1 MSNLGFLLQQAYSA
15 HTQGRFAEAIVHYR
29 QVLAQDPAHAE
40 ASYGLGLA
48 LYDLARYPEARARFQ
63 AAADRKPSFPDA
75 HYGLALAEKALG
87 NYEQAFSHLHDA
99 QRLRPDFIDAIATEA
114 DLLER
119 VGRKQEAYDLL
130 AGLVDR
136 GLVNTNLAVGFAK
149 IARHFGQEQR
159 AVEVLRRALDVPGLA
174 LSHRRELHF
183 ELGSRLD
190 TLHRYDEAFPHFAE
204 ANRLKGAVY
213 DHARQ
218 VSITDDLIRAFGTTG
233 FPGYARAT
241 NVSELPVFIV
251 GMPRSGTSLVESVL
265 ASHPAVFG
273 AGELDFMALFTRF
286 AQPKLGGARSVAEV
300 MRRIDAGMA
309 DLIANEYLALL
320 RRLGGDSVTRVTDK
334 LPYNFYRLGM
344 FSLLFPRARIIHCVR
359 NPRDTCLSIYFQH
372 FTGAHDYAY
381 DLRNIGR
388 YYREY
393 RRLMNHWREVGTL
406 PMLEVQYET
415 LVQSPET
422 QLPRIVEFCGLPW
435 DDACSRFHATER
447 VTKTASYDQVRRPL
461 YSSAMGRWRH
471 YERHL
476 SPLVESLADNDAS
489 T

>member
-1 MSNLGFLLQQAYSA
+1 MSSNLGFLLQQAYNA
-15 HTQGRFAEAIVHYR
+15 HNQGRFADAIAHYR
-29 QVLAQDPAHAE
+29 QVLAQDSAHAE
-40 ASYGLGLA
+40 ANYGLGLA

-63 AAADRKPSFPDA
+63 TAADRKPSYADA

-87 NYEQAFSHLHDA
+87 NYEQAFNHLHDA
-99 QRLRPDFIDAIATEA
+99 QRLRRDFIDAIATEA

-119 VGRKQEAYDLL
+119 IGRKQEAYDLL
-130 AGLVDR
+130 AGPVDR
-136 GLVNTNLAVGFAK
+136 GVVNTNLAVGFAK
-149 IARHFGQEQR
+149 VARHFGKQEQ
-159 AVEVLRRALDVPGLA
+159 AVEVLRRALAAPGLP
-174 LSHRRELHF
+174 LSHRRELNF
-183 ELGSRLD
+183 ELGGRLD
-190 TLHRYDEAFPHFAE
+190 ALHRYDEAFRHFAE

-218 VSITDDLIRAFGTTG
+218 VAITDDLIRAFDTKG

-241 NVSELPVFIV
+241 NDSELPVFIV

-273 AGELDFMALFTRF
+273 GGELDFMALFTRL

-300 MRRIDAGMA
+300 MRRMDAGMA

-320 RRLGGDSVTRVTDK
+320 RRLGGGSVARATDK
-334 LPYNFYRLGM
+334 MPYNFFRLGM
-344 FSLLFPRARIIHCVR
+344 FALLFPRARIIHCVR
-359 NPRDTCLSIYFQH
+359 DPRDTSLSIYFQH
-372 FTGAHDYAY
+372 FTSAHDYAY

-393 RRLMNHWREVGTL
+393 QRLMDHWREIGTL

-435 DDACSRFHATER
+435 DDACSRFYATER

-461 YSSAMGRWRH
+461 YSSSVGRWRN
-471 YERHL
+471 YEAHL
-476 SPLVESLADNDAS
+476 APLIEGLAGI
-489 T
+489 